1 MAGRAGAVPT
11 VKGKSVSVAQFLL
24 AQLSG
29 VMLVVAGAAVYW
41 RGKARTEPPRPVV
54 AEEPPTPEPGVW
66 TKACTSSRS
75 GGQRHRRVV
84 TRKPPSKAPHR
95 S

>member
-1 MAGRAGAVPT
+1 M
-11 VKGKSVSVAQFLL
+11 KGKSLSVAQFLL

-29 VMLVVAGAAVYW
+29 VMLVLAGAVVFW
-41 RGKARTEPPRPVV
+41 RGKARTEPPKPVV
-54 AEEPPTPEPGVW
+54 AEEPPAPEPRVW
-66 TKACTSSRS
+66 TKACTSPRS

-84 TRKPPSKAPHR
+84 TRKPPSRAPHR